1 MHARRLTHLPYLL
14 PVPRVTLRPRQV
26 NWKNVADNYSDGM
39 HIPVAHPGLTRLFG
53 RSYAIEAQDWI
64 DKMSGVLQE
73 PLSSNWSERMYQR
86 LLPKVDHLPPQR
98 QRQGWARAAIP
109 SGP

>member
-1 MHARRLTHLPYLL
+1 M
-14 PVPRVTLRPRQV
+14 RPRDV

-73 PLSSNWSERMYQR
+73 KVSGNWSERLYQ
-86 LLPKVDHLPPQR
+86 KVLPPVPVW
-98 QRQGWARAAIP
+98 GGGVTACAGAESSVVAASVTCAP
-109 SGP
+109 ATR

>member
-1 MHARRLTHLPYLL
+1 M
-14 PVPRVTLRPRQV
+14 

-64 DKMSGVLQE
+64 DKMSGVLQDE
-73 PLSSNWSERMYQR
+73 ISSNWSERLYQR
-86 LLPKVDHLPPQR
+86 LLPQVDAPA
-98 QRQGWARAAIP
+98 GRAAAP
-109 SGP
+109 VDLFQAVAERRVRHLSRPDRLHAVHPGVADARP